1 MSRFLNTR
9 LFYTLI
15 FYILFVVIL
24 FITKPRFIFD
34 QNGQITAFGVG
45 KEKTIFSFGSIIMAF
60 ALVCFYLF
68 AVIDLIFQKKK
79 LNV

>member
-1 MSRFLNTR
+1 M
-9 LFYTLI
+9 
-15 FYILFVVIL
+15 
-24 FITKPRFIFD
+24 FD